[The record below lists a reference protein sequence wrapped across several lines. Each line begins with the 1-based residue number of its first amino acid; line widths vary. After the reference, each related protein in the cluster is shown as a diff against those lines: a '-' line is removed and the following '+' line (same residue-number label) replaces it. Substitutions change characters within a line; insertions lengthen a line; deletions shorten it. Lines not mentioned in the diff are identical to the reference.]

1 MANTTAVSNQFRTNI
16 LTTGFNLNTKTL
28 KGALYYATSTV
39 NATTP
44 SYTSTGEVTLGSY
57 VAGGASVTNAVAV
70 AGANTTVGGD
80 TYYWTPSAPITW
92 TTVSIAAFDT
102 VMIYD
107 AVTPF
112 NSIGTWNFGTQTV
125 TAGNVTLSM
134 PANAAGTALVRLL

>member
-1 MANTTAVSNQFRTNI
+1 MANTTAISNQFRTNV

-28 KGALYYATSTV
+28 KGALYYAASTV

-57 VAGGASVTNAVAV
+57 VAGGSSVTNAVAV

-92 TTVSIAAFDT
+92 TTVSITAFDT